1 MTEEKE
7 PSIPV
12 PRIPKDRMET
22 LTDGIFAIAMTLL
35 VLSLEVPTLPANPT
49 PHHNQQLYL

>member
-12 PRIPKDRMET
+12 PRIPKGRMET

-35 VLSLEVPTLPANPT
+35 VLSLEVPTLPSNP
-49 PHHNQQLYL
+49 PPP